1 MDLPRISDALTM
13 GTMIALTLISLFMV
27 MTFEPAVPPEPV
39 ATVQLTPVQIQ
50 AQKDMTPKLPP
61 VTIQR

>member
-1 MDLPRISDALTM
+1 MNLPRISDALTM

-27 MTFEPAVPPEPV
+27 LTFEPAVAPEPEV
-39 ATVQLTPVQIQ
+39 PVQLAPVQVQ
-50 AQKDMTPKLPP
+50 AQKDPTPKLPP